1 MNNVQTRQNSLQGEI
16 FTHCVMCGVKMLK
29 EDCTKKGEEKISVEG
44 YDENDLGKV
53 LTQGVTI
60 DVLIKHFS
68 EEKLSDD
75 LVRQLSKIEE
85 DMLFLKE
92 IDIQYD
98 MSTMEVTT
106 LIDKLIK

>member
-1 MNNVQTRQNSLQGEI
+1 MTNVQTRQNSLQGGI
-16 FTHCVMCGVKMLK
+16 FTHCVMCGVKILK
-29 EDCTKKGEEKISVEG
+29 EDCTKKSEERISVKG
-44 YDENDLGKV
+44 YDENNLGKV

-68 EEKLSDD
+68 EEKLSDHKK
-75 LVRQLSKIEE
+75 LSKIEE

-92 IDIQYD
+92 IDSQYD